1 MNRLVQDLV
10 SAPAAQNNPG
20 AAMAYDVSARDFGA
34 ALPVHGNGQINIQFF
49 YTRVMI
55 ESADPT
61 LNGKVE
67 TRLCIAR
74 KPIADRWTIS
84 TDFISEQEAERRYP
98 QQFAAFRDY
107 EDIPTT
113 GTPLHEV
120 PGLSQSMIALFVLN
134 GLRAAEDIVEVGD
147 DHIGQ
152 MGFEAIKAAQ
162 IVRRWLANNT
172 ANADIISAAEVEA
185 SYAQRMKADQ
195 ERIRQLEEQNTR
207 LQAERD
213 AMARVSGNRGDHQSP
228 MPGHMATMG
237 PAQGVAD
244 GVTLVRDSDDA
255 GDWSGSDAMTE
266 GPAVAYDDDL
276 MGMPDPLKD

>member
-20 AAMAYDVSARDFGA
+20 AALAYDVSAQDFGA
-34 ALPVHGNGQINIQFF
+34 ALPTHGNGQINIQFF
-49 YTRVMI
+49 YTRVTI
-55 ESADPT
+55 ESADPS

-84 TDFISEQEAERRYP
+84 TDFISERDAEQRYP
-98 QQFAAFRDY
+98 QQFSAFREY

-134 GLRAAEDIVEVGD
+134 GLRAAEDVLEVD
-147 DHIGQ
+147 ESQINQ
-152 MGFEAIKAAQ
+152 MGFEAVRAAQ
-162 IVRRWLANNT
+162 IVRRWLTSTNE
-172 ANADIISAAEVEA
+172 NADIISAAEVEA
-185 SYAQRMKADQ
+185 SYSQRMKADQ
-195 ERIRQLEEQNTR
+195 DRIRQLEEQNAR

-213 AMARVSGNRGDHQSP
+213 AMARVGRGQSEQPSP

-237 PAQGVAD
+237 PAQGFSD
-244 GVTLVRDSDDA
+244 GATLVRDADD
-255 GDWSGSDAMTE
+255 GEWTGPDAMTE
-266 GPAVAYDDDL
+266 GPAVAEDDDL
-276 MGMPDPLKD
+276 MGMPDPLKE